1 MKKIISLSLVLCFG
15 IGIST
20 SQAQRFYPA
29 LTIAKELSEDANS
42 VIRNEVNVFKVKST
56 SEGEFYF
63 RQVVT
68 ILNEKSGANVFYVY
82 YDKDSKVTQMKAT
95 LYDVLG
101 AKVRKIKPTE
111 IQDRSLIAD
120 FSVYQDDRYKRLEV
134 KHSTYP
140 YTIEIEYEMNLKG
153 MGFITYRDWRIQ
165 SFRQSVEKSS
175 YVIEVPKKQQFS
187 YKALNFE
194 GEPTVGQR
202 TGHDIYSWNVA
213 NLAAIE
219 KEPYGPKSTDVLPAL
234 YLSPDEFKID
244 SYVGSMK
251 SWQQFGE
258 FMNQLLEGQ
267 DELPAEMKAE
277 VNKIAASAE
286 SDKEK
291 IDRLYAYMQENMRY
305 VSVQLGVGGWQP
317 FSAEYVST
325 KKYGDCKALSNFMM
339 AMLKEVGIASYPVLI
354 RSGNLNY
361 EVEEDFTTP
370 SFNHMV
376 LHVPSEDYWLE
387 CTSDNYPPNYIGASN
402 TNRNVMLVT
411 PEGGKLVKT
420 PVLKA
425 EHNQENH
432 KTVILLK
439 PDGSAE
445 IAVDI
450 YSSGAPHEIYR
461 AVKDQLSKEE
471 KEKWLARI
479 SDFPSFS
486 TNSFAILPSKDL
498 PEAKASYELSVS
510 RYAAKAGKR
519 LFVPLNLVNNWD
531 DVPPAVA
538 ERENAI
544 YRKETIWNRDEVI
557 LDIPA
562 GYQIESI
569 PVAEKRVEGQP
580 GYYEMKVEKR
590 GGQLVFNRELK
601 LEEGAFP
608 AEEYDEIR
616 AFYKEVA
623 KLDAMKIVLVEKKIE
638 SVVKGQKK

>member
-1 MKKIISLSLVLCFG
+1 MKKIISITLVLCFG
-15 IGIST
+15 FGIST
-20 SQAQRFYPA
+20 SQAQLFYPA
-29 LTIAKELSEDANS
+29 LTIAKDLSEDANS
-42 VIRNEVNVFKVKST
+42 VIRNEVNVFKVKSI
-56 SEGEFYF
+56 SEGSFYY

-68 ILNEKSGANVFYVY
+68 ILNEKSHANVFYVP

-95 LYDVLG
+95 LYNAMG
-101 AKVRKIKPTE
+101 TKVRKIKPTE

-120 FSVYQDDRYKRLEV
+120 FSVYQDDRYKYLEI
-134 KHSTYP
+134 KHSSYP
-140 YTIEIEYEMNLKG
+140 YTIEFEYEMNLRG
-153 MGFITYRDWRIQ
+153 MLFITYQDWSIQ
-165 SFRQSVEKSS
+165 SFGQSVEKSS
-175 YVIEVPKKQQFS
+175 FVIELPKKQNFS

-194 GEPTVGQR
+194 VEPSVGERSGR
-202 TGHDIYSWNVA
+202 DIYSWNVS

-219 KEPYGPKSTDVLPAL
+219 REPYGPNSSDILPAL
-234 YLSPDEFKID
+234 FLSPDEFKID

-258 FMNQLLEGQ
+258 FMNQLLDGQ
-267 DELPAEMKAE
+267 DELPADMKAE
-277 VNKIAASAE
+277 VNRIVTNAG

-339 AMLKEVGIASYPVLI
+339 AMLKEVGIESYPVLI
-354 RSGNLNY
+354 RSGDLNY
-361 EVEEDFTTP
+361 EVEEGFTTP

-420 PVLKA
+420 PVL
-425 EHNQENH
+425 EVEENQENH
-432 KTVILLK
+432 KAVILLK

-445 IAVDI
+445 VAVDI
-450 YSSGAPHEIYR
+450 YASGAPHEVYR
-461 AVKDQLSKEE
+461 AVKYVFSQEE

-479 SDFPSFS
+479 SDLPSFS
-486 TNSFAILPSKDL
+486 TNSFSILPSKDL

-531 DVPPAVA
+531 DIPPSVE
-538 ERENAI
+538 ERENPI
-544 YRKETIWNRDEVI
+544 YRKESIWNRDEII
-557 LDIPA
+557 LDIPS

-569 PVAEKRVEGQP
+569 PVAEKRIEGQP
-580 GYYEMKVEKR
+580 GYYEMKVEKK
-590 GGQLVFNRELK
+590 GGQLVLTRELK
-601 LEEGAFP
+601 LQEGAFP
-608 AEEYDEIR
+608 ASEYDAIR
-616 AFYKEVA
+616 AFYKEMA
-623 KLDAMKIVLVEKKIE
+623 KLDAMKIVLIEKKVE
-638 SVVKGQKK
+638 SVVKGQ

>member
-1 MKKIISLSLVLCFG
+1 MKKIISLTLVLCFG
-15 IGIST
+15 LGVST
-20 SQAQRFYPA
+20 SQAQQFYPA
-29 LTIAKELSEDANS
+29 LTISKELSENASS

-56 SEGEFYF
+56 SEGSFYF

-68 ILNEKSGANVFYVY
+68 ILNSKGYANAFYIA
-82 YDKDSKVTQMKAT
+82 YDKDSKVTQISAT
-95 LYDVLG
+95 LYDALG
-101 AKVRKIKPTE
+101 SKIRKIKSTE
-111 IQDRSLIAD
+111 IQDGSSIDDA
-120 FSVYQDDRYKRLEV
+120 SVYQDDRYKYLEV

-140 YTIEIEYEMNLKG
+140 YTIEFEYEMNLKG
-153 MGFITYRDWRIQ
+153 MAFINYRDWWIQ
-165 SFRQSVEKSS
+165 SFGQSVEKASF
-175 YVIEVPKKQQFS
+175 VIEVPKKQHFS

-202 TGHDIYSWNVA
+202 NGRDIYSWNVA
-213 NLAAIE
+213 NLTALE
-219 KEPYGPKSTDVLPAL
+219 KEAYGPKSTDVLPVL
-234 YLSPDEFKID
+234 FLSPDEFRID
-244 SYVGSMK
+244 NYVGSMK

-267 DELPAEMKAE
+267 DELPADMKAE
-277 VNKIAASAE
+277 VNKIAASAG

-339 AMLKEVGIASYPVLI
+339 AMLKEVGITSYPVLI
-354 RSGNLNY
+354 RSGDLNY

-387 CTSDNYPPNYIGASN
+387 CTSDNYPPNYIGSSN

-425 EHNQENH
+425 ENNQENH

-445 IAVDI
+445 VAVDI
-450 YSSGAPHEIYR
+450 YTSGAPHEVYR
-461 AVKDQLSKEE
+461 YVKDRFSQEE
-471 KEKWLARI
+471 KEKWLARV

-486 TNSFAILPSKDL
+486 TNSFSILPSKEL
-498 PEAKASYELSVS
+498 PEAKASYELSVA

-519 LFVPLNLVNNWD
+519 LFVPLNLANNWD
-531 DVPPAVA
+531 DIPPAVE
-538 ERENAI
+538 ERENPI

-562 GYQIESI
+562 GYQVESI
-569 PVAEKRVEGQP
+569 PVEEKRIEGQP

-590 GGQLVFNRELK
+590 GGQLVFKRELK
-601 LEEGAFP
+601 LQEGAFP

-616 AFYKEVA
+616 AFYKELA
-623 KLDAMKIVLVEKKIE
+623 KLDAMKIVLVEKKTE
-638 SVVKGQKK
+638 SVVKGQ

>member
-1 MKKIISLSLVLCFG
+1 MKKFIGITLFWCFG
-15 IGIST
+15 LGINT
-20 SQAQRFYPA
+20 SQAQLFYPA
-29 LTIAKELSEDANS
+29 LTIDKALSENANS

-56 SEGEFYF
+56 SEGSFYF

-68 ILNEKSGANVFYVY
+68 ILNKKAHANAFYIP
-82 YDKDSKVTQMKAT
+82 YDKNSKVTQISAT
-95 LYDVLG
+95 LYDALG
-101 AKVRKIKPTE
+101 TKIRKIKPAE

-120 FSVYQDDRYKRLEV
+120 FSVYQDDRFKYLEI
-134 KHSTYP
+134 KHSSYP
-140 YTIEIEYEMNLKG
+140 YTIEFEYEMNLKG
-153 MGFITYRDWRIQ
+153 MLFITYQDWSIQ
-165 SFRQSVEKSS
+165 SFGQSVEKSS
-175 YVIEVPKKQQFS
+175 FVIELPKKQHFS

-194 GEPTVGQR
+194 VEPMVGERNGR
-202 TGHDIYSWNVA
+202 DIYSWNA
-213 NLAAIE
+213 SNLAAIE
-219 KEPYGPKSTDVLPAL
+219 KEPYGPKSSDVLPAL
-234 YLSPDEFKID
+234 YLSPDAFRVD
-244 SYVGSMK
+244 NYAGSMK

-267 DELPAEMKAE
+267 DELPADMKAE
-277 VNKIAASAE
+277 VNKIVASAE

-291 IDRLYAYMQENMRY
+291 IDRLYTYMQENMRY

-339 AMLKEVGIASYPVLI
+339 AMLKEVGIESYPVLI
-354 RSGNLNY
+354 RSGDLNY

-387 CTSDNYPPNYIGASN
+387 CTSDNYPPNYIGSSN

-425 EHNQENH
+425 AENQENH
-432 KTVILLK
+432 KAVILLK

-450 YSSGAPHEIYR
+450 YTSGAPHEVYR
-461 AVKDQLSKEE
+461 YVKDRYSQEE

-486 TNSFAILPSKDL
+486 TKSFAILPSKEE
-498 PEAKASYELSVS
+498 PEAKVSYELSVS
-510 RYAAKAGKR
+510 RYSAKAGKR
-519 LFVPLNLVNNWD
+519 LFVPLNLVNSWGD
-531 DVPPAVA
+531 IPPAVE
-538 ERENAI
+538 ERKNNIHRDEA
-544 YRKETIWNRDEVI
+544 IWNRDEVI

-562 GYQIESI
+562 GYEIESI
-569 PVAEKRVEGQP
+569 PVASQRIEAQP

-590 GGQLVFNRELK
+590 GGQLVLTRELK
-601 LEEGAFP
+601 LEEGEFP
-608 AEEYDEIR
+608 AAEYDEIR
-616 AFYKEVA
+616 AFYKGVA
-623 KLDAMKIVLVEKKIE
+623 KLDAMKIVLIEKKVE
-638 SVVKGQKK
+638 SVVKGQ